1 MLSSY
6 LIAACTL
13 TTTPNPNPKWSSTAF
28 LFVFNIRKKKLIVIK
43 RNYYDIKSP
52 QSQSYLILFKQ
63 NYNRV
68 TKIKKERNEN
78 KNGEKNPYYLALVIV
93 MA

>member
-28 LFVFNIRKKKLIVIK
+28 LFVFNIRKKLIVIK